1 MEWTDQ
7 QIEELFRSTERQLDY
22 SVLPIQKSKIY
33 RLIPHRILHSL
44 AIAASISIIVMVWS
58 QGSVI
63 EEIYTYTADAIS
75 SYESYLIKWNTQI
88 TR

>member
-7 QIEELFRSTERQLDY
+7 EIKELFKSTERELDD
-22 SVLPIQKSKIY
+22 SALSIHKSKIY
-33 RLIPHRILHSL
+33 RLIPQRILHPL
-44 AIAASISIIVMVWS
+44 AIAASISTILMVWS

-75 SYESYLIKWNTQI
+75 SYESYLIQWNTQI